1 MASNTDSPW
10 RVCDAGSHQPTAT
23 RITIEGFMG
32 VEIPAAKLCD
42 GNVYFLIPLA
52 YAQNVINSLTQMMDA
67 ENS

>member
-1 MASNTDSPW
+1 
-10 RVCDAGSHQPTAT
+10 
-23 RITIEGFMG
+23 MG